1 MKHISTPE
9 KLGSATLVQLMGLRV
24 RQWRPLLLLLPF
36 LLLLTLF
43 SLAPTAWL
51 VINSFQVEGAWS
63 LGNFSEILG
72 SPFYRQA
79 FGNSLWISVW
89 SSVIGLAAALVAA
102 ASLKRVDCTLRDM
115 AVAFTNM
122 TANLSGVPLAF
133 AFMIVMGTNG
143 AITLILRQ
151 WGWLTDFNLYSQAGL
166 TLIYTYFQIPLA
178 VLLLYPAFDALQD
191 DWQDSAALLGA
202 SRLSYWR
209 WVGLPVLMPA
219 ILGTLIL
226 LLANA
231 LGAYASAYALM
242 TSNYNLVTIRIS
254 SLVAGDISLEP
265 NLAAALSMMLMAIL
279 ILVATVNHFLMKR
292 SYHAQ

>member
-1 MKHISTPE
+1 
-9 KLGSATLVQLMGLRV
+9 MGLRV
-24 RQWRPLLLLLPF
+24 QQWRPLSLLLPF

-51 VINSFQVEGAWS
+51 VINSFQAEGDWS
-63 LGNFSEILG
+63 LRNFSEILQ

-79 FGNSLWISVW
+79 FGNSLWISV
-89 SSVIGLAAALVAA
+89 SSSLIGLIAALVAA
-102 ASLKRVDCTLRDM
+102 ASLRRVDCTMRDL

-143 AITLILRQ
+143 AVTLIMRH
-151 WGWLTDFNLYSQAGL
+151 WGWLTDFSLYSQAGL
-166 TLIYTYFQIPLA
+166 ILIYTYFQIPLA

-219 ILGTLIL
+219 ILGTFIL
-226 LLANA
+226 LFANA

-265 NLAAALSMMLMAIL
+265 NLAAALSMLLMAIL
-279 ILVATVNHFLMKR
+279 VVVVTVNQFLMKR
-292 SYHAQ
+292 SYHAN

>member
-1 MKHISTPE
+1 MKYISTPAR
-9 KLGSATLVQLMGLRV
+9 LGSVTLVKLLGLRV
-24 RQWRPLLLLLPF
+24 RQWRSLLLLLPF
-36 LLLLTLF
+36 LLQLTLF
-43 SLAPTAWL
+43 SLAPSAWL
-51 VINSFQVEGAWS
+51 VINSFQVEGDWS
-63 LGNFSEILG
+63 LGNFSEILR

-79 FGNSLWISVW
+79 FGNSLWISIW
-89 SSVIGLAAALVAA
+89 SSLIGLTLALVAA

-122 TANLSGVPLAF
+122 AANLSGVPLAF

-143 AITLILRQ
+143 AVTLILRQ
-151 WGWLTDFNLYSQAGL
+151 WGWLTDFSLYSQAGL

-202 SRLSYWR
+202 SRLGYWR

-219 ILGTLIL
+219 ILGTFIL

-279 ILVATVNHFLMKR
+279 ILVATVNQFLMKR
-292 SYHAQ
+292 SYHAK